1 MNIFDKTTDR
11 ERFREVMGSLNFW
24 QKIEYLFQY
33 YWWTLLILFLV
44 FCLGMGIN
52 RMVENANTKVLYCGT
67 MANVSLNTDGW
78 EYVTNDYKTLL
89 GYTEK
94 DNCISDAFPTM
105 VDDPANKSFF
115 LFSYAANISASGIL
129 DMVRNEDLDYLIGD
143 EYSTHYYLSY
153 GWYQPLDQVL
163 NAQQLALLE
172 DKILYVADEA
182 GNTYPAAV
190 EITDLAFIQDCVTN
204 LGGPVYMMFPNTS
217 PRADR
222 TAHFVDYL
230 LAYQPEK

>member
-11 ERFREVMGSLNFW
+11 ERFREVMSTLSFW
-24 QKIEYLFQY
+24 QKLEYLFQY

-67 MANVSLNTDGW
+67 MANVSLTTDGW
-78 EYVTNDYKTLL
+78 EYVTDDYKALL

-105 VDDPANKSFF
+105 VDDPDNNSFF
-115 LFSYAANISASGIL
+115 LYSYAANISASGIL
-129 DMVRNEDLDYLIGD
+129 DMVRNKDLDYLICD
-143 EYSTHYYLSY
+143 EYSAHYYISY
-153 GWYQPLDQVL
+153 SFCQPLDQVL
-163 NAQQLALLE
+163 SEAQFAALE
-172 DKILYVADEA
+172 DKILYLADEA
-182 GNTYPAAV
+182 DALVPVAV
-190 EITDLAFIQDCVTN
+190 EVTDFAFIQDCVTN
-204 LGGPVYMMFPNTS
+204 LNGPVYMMFPNTA

-222 TAHFVDYL
+222 TPHFVDYL
-230 LAYQPEK
+230 MAYQPEK